1 MREFSLSISQDRSPV
16 YLRIAE
22 ALRQAIQSGRL
33 RPGEALPSSRR
44 LGAMVGVHRHTVTAA
59 ADELVAEGWLEGG
72 ARRAYRVCGVL
83 PPEFFNS
90 KAGQRGAIPSG
101 KLKWRLLR
109 QAPRFRSPP
118 AHDRRYRYSFAAG
131 VPELRLFPYDEFRAC
146 MSQALRNSA
155 MLRGGY
161 GEPDGYAPFLE
172 RLSLY
177 LRRVRALTER
187 RIIVTHGSQEA
198 LFLVAQLLLGARD
211 TVAVEELGYPPAW
224 GAFRTAGARL
234 VPIRLD
240 ENGIVPEDLEAA
252 INRHRVR
259 LIYLTPHHQ
268 YPTTVTLTAARRLCV
283 YELASRYR
291 IPIIEEDCDHEFH
304 FRCQPIAPLASSDPC
319 ELVIY
324 CSTLSKIVFPSI
336 RLGFI
341 AVPEAMYE
349 PLVNMRVMTTLQ
361 SSVLLQDTLT
371 RWMDN
376 GGFERHLRRMRRLYQ
391 ERRDALTDALNAGRG
406 DGLPI
411 KWNIPDGGMALW
423 LDCGVDSDLVARE
436 AAGRKVFVPPESFYR
451 AMGPRAGTHLRLG
464 YASQSVE
471 AIQRGTDLVLQ
482 SIAAAVRSSRN
493 PRSRRRPQ

>member
-1 MREFSLSISQDRSPV
+1 MRELNLSISRERGPV

-33 RPGEALPSSRR
+33 KSGEPLPSSRR
-44 LGAMVGVHRHTVTAA
+44 LGEMLGVHRHTVTAA

-72 ARRAYRVCGVL
+72 ARRAYRVCRVL

-90 KAGQRGAIPSG
+90 KAGQRSVPAS
-101 KLKWRLLR
+101 KLKWRLVR
-109 QAPRFRSPP
+109 EPPRFRSPP
-118 AHDRRYRYSFAAG
+118 VHDGRYRYSFPAG

-146 MSQALRNSA
+146 MSQTLRSSP
-155 MLRGGY
+155 MLRSGY
-161 GEPDGYAPFLE
+161 GEPDGYPPFIE

-177 LRRVRALTER
+177 LRRVRALTGR

-198 LFLVAQLLLGARD
+198 LFLIAQLLLGPRD
-211 TVAVEELGYPPAW
+211 AVAVEELGYPPAW

-240 ENGIVPEDLEAA
+240 EKGIVPEELEAA
-252 INRHRVR
+252 IGRHRVR

-268 YPTTVTLTAARRLCV
+268 YPTTVTLTAARRVRL

-291 IPIIEEDCDHEFH
+291 IPIVEEDCDHEFH
-304 FRCQPIAPLASSDPC
+304 YRCQPIAPLASSDPG

-324 CSTLSKIVFPSI
+324 CSTLSKIVFPSM

-341 AVPEAMYE
+341 AVPEALYE
-349 PLVNMRVMTTLQ
+349 PLVNMRVITTMQ
-361 SSVLLQDTLT
+361 SNVFLQDAVT

-376 GGFERHLRRMRRLYQ
+376 GGFERHLTRMRRLYQ
-391 ERRDALTDALNAGRG
+391 QRRDALTDALNAGRNE
-406 DGLPI
+406 DLPLR
-411 KWNIPDGGMALW
+411 WNVPEGGMAVW

-436 AAGRKVFVPPESFYR
+436 AAERRVFVPSESIYR
-451 AMGPRAGTHLRLG
+451 VAGPRPGTHLRLG
-464 YASQSVE
+464 YASQPVE
-471 AIQRGTDLVLQ
+471 AIQRGTALVLQ
-482 SIAAAVRSSRN
+482 AIASAVASSRGAR
-493 PRSRRRPQ
+493 PRKRPH